1 MKFLFE
7 LLPIILFFIAYKF
20 KNIFF
25 ATGIAIAV
33 SFVQILYYLL
43 RKKKVEMTMWI
54 SLIILVVFG
63 GSTIL
68 FHNALFIKWKPSI
81 LYWLFAVIL
90 LGGQIF
96 WRKNIIK
103 KMLGKQIVLPEK
115 VWSKLN
121 ASWGVFFF
129 LLGFLNIFIAYKYS
143 TDTWV
148 NFKLFGLMGIM
159 IVFVIIQSF
168 FLMPY
173 IEKD

>member
-103 KMLGKQIVLPEK
+103 NMLGKQIVLPEK

-121 ASWGVFFF
+121 AGWGIFFF